1 MMTEPSDRYHA
12 APLEDN
18 MFDWHFT
25 IRGPRDTDFEGGI
38 YHGRIILPSDYPF
51 RPPNIVLLTVRIA
64 ADPTRPP
71 VAHCFCFVA
80 QWTFSSKTEN
90 LFEYISL
97 SP

>member
-38 YHGRIILPSDYPF
+38 YHGRILLPSDYPF
-51 RPPNIVLLTVRIA
+51 RPPNIILLTVR
-64 ADPTRPP
+64 
-71 VAHCFCFVA
+71 
-80 QWTFSSKTEN
+80 
-90 LFEYISL
+90 
-97 SP
+97 